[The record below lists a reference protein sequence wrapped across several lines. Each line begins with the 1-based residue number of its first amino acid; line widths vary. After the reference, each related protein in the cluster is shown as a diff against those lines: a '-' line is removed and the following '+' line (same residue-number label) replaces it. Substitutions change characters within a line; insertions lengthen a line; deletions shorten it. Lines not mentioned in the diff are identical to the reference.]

1 MSIRLASFVA
11 LPIVLAAGGF
21 ALLGDRSHD
30 ASATGASTSMR
41 MAIPDDVRPSE
52 SGDTLP
58 PDHPPIGDV
67 TSPRGS
73 MLPPDHPAI
82 AAGGSPHGSM
92 ASPANEAPA
101 MVWKMPSGWQEQPNP
116 NAMRLATYRAPG
128 GVEVSV
134 SRAGGSTDAN
144 IQRWIGQFDDVG
156 RDARSEKTV
165 RGLHVVT
172 VDVTGTFVGGGMTLG
187 ADPAA
192 RPGWAMVGA
201 IVEGRGLP
209 YFFKMMGPA
218 AAVLAAHPAFDR
230 LVDGISPT

>member
-11 LPIVLAAGGF
+11 LPVVLAAAGF
-21 ALLGDRSHD
+21 ALIGDRSPD
-30 ASATGASTSMR
+30 AEVSRGSTSTP
-41 MAIPDDVRPSE
+41 MANPDEVLPSE
-52 SGDTLP
+52 NSNTLP
-58 PDHPPIGDV
+58 PNHPPIGEV
-67 TSPRGS
+67 PSPRGS

-82 AAGGSPHGSM
+82 AGGSSPHGSM
-92 ASPANEAPA
+92 PSATTEASTL
-101 MVWKMPSGWQEQPNP
+101 VWKVPSGWQESPNP

-144 IQRWIGQFDDVG
+144 IQRWIAQFDDVG
-156 RDARSEKTV
+156 RDARTEKTV
-165 RGLHVVT
+165 HGLHVVM
-172 VDVTGTFVGGGMTLG
+172 VDVTGTYVGGGMTMG
-187 ADPAA
+187 NDSAA
-192 RPGWAMVGA
+192 RPGRAMVGA

>member
-11 LPIVLAAGGF
+11 LPVVLAAGGF
-21 ALLGDRSHD
+21 ALLGERSP
-30 ASATGASTSMR
+30 SAAPSGASTSVR
-41 MAIPDDVRPSE
+41 VANPDDVMPSE
-52 SGDTLP
+52 NSDTLP
-58 PDHPPIGDV
+58 PNHPSIGEG
-67 TSPRGS
+67 TTPAGAA
-73 MLPPDHPAI
+73 LPPDHPAI
-82 AAGGSPHGSM
+82 AGGGSLHGSM
-92 ASPANEAPA
+92 ASAASEAPA
-101 MVWKMPSGWQEQPNP
+101 IVWKMPSGWQEQPNP

-144 IQRWIGQFDDVG
+144 IQRWIAQFDDVG
-156 RDARSEKTV
+156 RDARTEKSV
-165 RGLHVVT
+165 HGVHVVA
-172 VDVTGTFVGGGMTLG
+172 VDVTGTYVGSGMMMG
-187 ADPAA
+187 PDSAA

-201 IVEGRGLP
+201 IVEGQGLP

>member
-11 LPIVLAAGGF
+11 LPLVLAAGGF
-21 ALLGDRSHD
+21 ALLGEGSTD
-30 ASATGASTSMR
+30 APATRVTTP
-41 MAIPDDVRPSE
+41 MALAQPDEELPSVN
-52 SGDTLP
+52 GDKLP
-58 PDHPPIGDV
+58 DNHPPIGDV
-67 TSPRGS
+67 SSPPGS

-82 AAGGSPHGSM
+82 AGGSPHGSM
-92 ASPANEAPA
+92 PSAASDAPA
-101 MVWKMPSGWQEQPNP
+101 LVWKMPSGWQDSPNP
-116 NAMRLATYRAPG
+116 NAMRLATYHAPG

-144 IQRWIGQFDDVG
+144 IQRWIGQFDSVG
-156 RDARSEKTV
+156 RDTRTEKTV

-172 VDVTGTFVGGGMTLG
+172 VDVTGTYVGGGMTMG
-187 ADPAA
+187 ADSAA

-201 IVEGRGLP
+201 IVDGRGLP

-218 AAVLAAHPAFDR
+218 AAVLAARPAFDR